1 MYTEKSV
8 ALKTDFYNRYGEAE
22 GDLYFERTGLPC
34 VLMEGGDKT
43 LEFSLGCGVR
53 AYGRRTGDVL
63 RILNAKSNVCDV
75 HCVKNGM
82 GAQILY
88 ETDIPD
94 LRNMSTLTVYTVE
107 KILKRMGIAQRDGFD
122 KSNAAICDIYGSKG
136 WCALREYNKIK
147 QVPLPLL
154 DHNVLLIRTQKNP
167 EVFKDEMLLKRFRNG
182 ESERISI
189 AAEGLKKCRLEVL
202 FNMLSESE
210 KAIEL
215 LLRPKKQALY
225 AAKIAGETDGVSA
238 AKICDIGVICFVEKD
253 LTDAAACTISNEFE
267 KCLGYSAGIVVVK

>member
-8 ALKTDFYNRYGEAE
+8 SLKSDFYSRYGEAE

-53 AYGRRTGDVL
+53 VYGRKTGDVL

-75 HCVKNGM
+75 HCVKNGK

-88 ETDIPD
+88 EADIPD
-94 LRNMSTLTVYTVE
+94 LRHMSTLTVYTID
-107 KILKRMGIAQRDGFD
+107 KILKKMGIGDSDGFD
-122 KSNAAICDIYGSKG
+122 ISNAAICDMYGSGG
-136 WCALREYNKIK
+136 WCALREYDRVR

-154 DHNVLLIRTQKNP
+154 DYNVLLIRTQKNSKR
-167 EVFKDEMLLKRFRNG
+167 FKDEDLLRRFRKG
-182 ESERISI
+182 ESERI
-189 AAEGLKKCRLEVL
+189 AYAVEGLKKCRIEVL
-202 FNMLSESE
+202 FDMLNESE
-210 KAIEL
+210 RAIEIL
-215 LLRPKKQALY
+215 LNPKKQALC
-225 AAKIAGETDGVSA
+225 AAEIASHTDGVHA
-238 AKICDIGVICFVEKD
+238 AKLCDVGVICFVEKN
-253 LTDAAACTISNEFE
+253 LTDAAARTISQEFE